1 MNSKW
6 VENHII
12 NHNHTLEDQT
22 QYASL
27 QHMNNEHFT
36 STELPEDTDKNF
48 LRRFKNLAF

>member
-12 NHNHTLEDQT
+12 NHNHTFEDPAL
-22 QYASL
+22 YASL
-27 QHMNNEHFT
+27 QHMNNEHFA

-48 LRRFKNLAF
+48 LKQLKNLPF